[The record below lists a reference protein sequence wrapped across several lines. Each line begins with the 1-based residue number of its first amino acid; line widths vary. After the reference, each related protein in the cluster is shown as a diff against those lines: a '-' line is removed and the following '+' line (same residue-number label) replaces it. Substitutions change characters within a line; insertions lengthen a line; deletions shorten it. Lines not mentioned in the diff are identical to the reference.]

1 MALSYLYGR
10 RAVLPFLRGYLPF
23 YTKSQVICPVAAE
36 KEGKQLVWRTEF
48 EETFKMS
55 KGYADKP
62 VELGNFLFLR
72 TREKEML
79 HTRLHKKSE
88 SVKFDNFL
96 TTGSDRK
103 NLTKIE
109 GELEAGFQSLHE
121 IFTILK
127 ANGEKDFPVSFASNT
142 LYAMEKNGL
151 RDQKIYEDILF
162 PILKKKAKYLHSEG
176 LAGSI
181 WALGQYQC
189 TDANLISRIL
199 DTYDDKSFGTD
210 VVYVDNAPFTNE
222 TFLSQEGAFSM
233 ELSSTKEFTNMFF
246 KNHITCLE
254 LFEGLKNLSN
264 QTLESKASGRVAEV
278 LSDLESRQQ
287 ITSDSYWFY
296 KQISGGA
303 PAPATS

>member
-1 MALSYLYGR
+1 MALSYLFGR

-23 YTKSQVICPVAAE
+23 YTQSQKICPVAAE

-55 KGYADKP
+55 EGYADKP

-79 HTRLHKKSE
+79 HTRINKKGE
-88 SVKFDNFL
+88 SVKFDSFL

-103 NLTKIE
+103 TLNKIE
-109 GELEAGFQSLHE
+109 GELDQGFQSLYE

-127 ANGEKDFPVSFASNT
+127 ANGERDFPVSFASDT

-151 RDQKIYEDILF
+151 RDERIYKNILF
-162 PILKKKAKYLHSEG
+162 PILKKKAQYLHSDG

-189 TDANLISRIL
+189 TDGDLISRIL
-199 DTYDDKSFGTD
+199 ETYEEKFFGTD

-222 TFLSQEGAFSM
+222 TFLSQEGAFTM
-233 ELSSTKEFTNMFF
+233 ELNSTQEFKKMFF
-246 KNHITCLE
+246 KNHIACLE

-264 QTLESKASGRVAEV
+264 QTLESNANGRVSEV
-278 LSDLESRQQ
+278 LNDLETRQQ